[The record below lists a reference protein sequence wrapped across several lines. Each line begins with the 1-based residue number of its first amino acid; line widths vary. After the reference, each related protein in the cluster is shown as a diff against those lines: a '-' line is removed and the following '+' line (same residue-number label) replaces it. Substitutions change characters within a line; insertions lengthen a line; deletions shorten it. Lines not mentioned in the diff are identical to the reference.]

1 MTFRWDFLLFS
12 GWSGCPYD
20 CHTAIKVHICP
31 TPLHSL
37 TWQATQSHI
46 AASSDDWQVHGHG
59 QVSGQATQSHW
70 PVTTSDAQ
78 AVSQPPQLLSELLGC
93 LADNKARE
101 MVKNTYAKNI
111 YIIATHTY
119 VQLNTQHSV
128 IVCCTWP
135 RKLDTIWTPM
145 YTIYQMWLG
154 KLSLAMIADICEHYM
169 RWLWL
174 ITMHSCSLV
183 CEKQLAID
191 NCITSCQV
199 YQ

>member
-1 MTFRWDFLLFS
+1 MFLYITWITPKMSPETHLKHTWMQVTFRWDFVFS
-12 GWSGCPYD
+12 GWSGCPDD

-59 QVSGQATQSHW
+59 QVSGQATQSHM
-70 PVTTSDAQ
+70 Q
-78 AVSQPPQLLSELLGC
+78 
-93 LADNKARE
+93 ARE
-101 MVKNTYAKNI
+101 MVKNKYICKNI

-154 KLSLAMIADICEHYM
+154 KLSLAMIADICKHYM

-174 ITMHSCSLV
+174 ITMHSCNLV
-183 CEKQLAID
+183 CESNLQL
-191 NCITSCQV
+191 TTVSLSCQV

>member
-1 MTFRWDFLLFS
+1 MFLYITWISPKMSPETHLKHTWIYVTFRWDFLFLS
-12 GWSGCPYD
+12 GWSGCPDD

-70 PVTTSDAQ
+70 PVTASDAR

-101 MVKNTYAKNI
+101 MVKIHMQKCLYN
-111 YIIATHTY
+111 
-119 VQLNTQHSV
+119 
-128 IVCCTWP
+128 C
-135 RKLDTIWTPM
+135 
-145 YTIYQMWLG
+145 
-154 KLSLAMIADICEHYM
+154 KLSLAMITDICEHYM

-174 ITMHSCSLV
+174 INAL
-183 CEKQLAID
+183 L
-191 NCITSCQV
+191 
-199 YQ
+199 